1 MVETCRRLEVN
12 PYEYLKS
19 VIHEIAKDPS
29 RAPDP
34 SGLSGRQGTV
44 GDGFPFRAVCQG
56 PRRFPARP
64 SSGNFMVHRR
74 GPAGSPRTA

>member
-44 GDGFPFRAVCQG
+44 GDGFPFRAVC
-56 PRRFPARP
+56 
-64 SSGNFMVHRR
+64 
-74 GPAGSPRTA
+74 